1 MKILSHYL
9 LCLYNPPHYCHFI
22 FDIQFFV
29 VYMSNKIF
37 THSLPMRYADF
48 PTLVDALD
56 YAALSSAGM
65 NFYDRRCQRRSTGI
79 SDVKSACRSWCE
91 RLLSLNLKKGDRVA
105 LIAETSRVC
114 RGFCLPVCRLSRRPV
129 GDSNGRRSAGFGA
142 KLQGLLAS
150 CQPAAIIT
158 GDEWLPLVNAATH
171 NNNPELHVLSHTV

>member
-1 MKILSHYL
+1 MFIFTLMKILSHYL

-65 NFYDRRCQRRSTGI
+65 NFYDRRCQLEDQLEYQTLKARAEAGA
-79 SDVKSACRSWCE
+79 K
-91 RLLSLNLKKGDRVA
+91 RLLSLNLKKA
-105 LIAETSRVC
+105 IAWR
-114 RGFCLPVCRLSRRPV
+114 
-129 GDSNGRRSAGFGA
+129 
-142 KLQGLLAS
+142 
-150 CQPAAIIT
+150 
-158 GDEWLPLVNAATH
+158 
-171 NNNPELHVLSHTV
+171 